1 MQKMTRREHLK
12 MMGFGAVGLAGLSRA
27 SGGARAAGKPFL
39 KIALGEYSLNHTLR
53 AGKYNPLHLAQM
65 TRKVFGLDAIDY
77 VSTFWDERAKDPAFV
92 RGLKS
97 RAAKYGVVNH
107 VILVDLRNAEL
118 GDLDESRRKQA
129 VEAHRRWIDIARFLG
144 CSSIRVNLNHIRA
157 EDYGRP
163 GHKEAVFKASVD
175 GYRRLLAYGAQ
186 KNIGITVQNHTGYS
200 CDPDWLVAV
209 MKAVN
214 SKYAGIQADPDHFEV
229 HINVKKKDGG
239 YEARKVAS
247 FDKYKGL
254 AKLMP
259 YAKALN
265 AKTHA
270 FDRAGNETTLD
281 YDRILRIVLKSG
293 YRGYIGIEWEP
304 DGPGLAMSD
313 VQGIQTTRDM
323 LIKKM
328 AGLA

>member
-1 MQKMTRREHLK
+1 MTRREHLK
-12 MMGFGAVGLAGLSRA
+12 RLGFGAAGLAGLSWA
-27 SGGARAAGKPFL
+27 SGGARAAGQPFL
-39 KIALGEYSLNHTLR
+39 KIAMGEYSLNHTLR

-77 VSTFWDERAKDPAFV
+77 VSTFWAEKAKDPAFV
-92 RGLKS
+92 GQLKS
-97 RAAKYGVVNH
+97 RAEEYGVLNH
-107 VILVDLRNAEL
+107 VILVDMRNLEL

-129 VEAHRRWIDIARFLG
+129 VEAHRRWIDIAEFLG
-144 CSSIRVNLNHIRA
+144 CSSIRVNLNRIGA
-157 EDYGRP
+157 EDYGKP

-186 KNIGITVQNHTGYS
+186 KNIGITVQNHIGYS

-214 SKYAGIQADPDHFEV
+214 SKYAGIQADPDHFEE
-229 HINVKKKDGG
+229 HFYVKKSDEG
-239 YEARKVAS
+239 YEARKGAS

-259 YAKALN
+259 YTKALN

-270 FDRAGNETTLD
+270 FDREGNETTLD

-304 DGPGLAMSD
+304 EGPGLEMSD
-313 VQGIQTTRDM
+313 VQGIQATKDM
-323 LIKKM
+323 LVKKM
-328 AGLA
+328 AELA

>member
-12 MMGFGAVGLAGLSRA
+12 RLGFGAAGLAGLPWA
-27 SGGARAAGKPFL
+27 SGRVWAAGRPFL
-39 KIALGEYSLNHTLR
+39 KIGLGEYSLNHTFR
-53 AGKYNPLHLAQM
+53 AGKYNPLDLARM
-65 TRKVFGLDAIDY
+65 TRKVFDLDAIDY
-77 VSTFWDERAKDPAFV
+77 VSMFWAEKAKHPTFV
-92 RGLKS
+92 RELKS
-97 RAAKYGVVNH
+97 QAAKYGVLNH
-107 VILVDLRNAEL
+107 VILVDMRKVEL
-118 GDLDESRRKQA
+118 GDLDESRRKLA
-129 VEAHRRWIDIARFLG
+129 VEAHRPWIDIAKFLG
-144 CSSIRVNLNHIRA
+144 CSSIRVNLNGFGA
-157 EDYGRP
+157 EDYGKM

-186 KNIGITVQNHTGYS
+186 KNIGVTVQNHIGYS

-209 MKAVN
+209 MKAVK
-214 SKYAGIQADPDHFEV
+214 SKYAGIQADPDHFEEHFYV
-229 HINVKKKDGG
+229 RKKGGG
-239 YEARKVAS
+239 YKAIKGAS

-270 FDRAGNETTLD
+270 FDRSGNETTLD

-304 DGPGLAMSD
+304 EGAGLKMSD
-313 VQGIQTTRDM
+313 EQGIIATRDM
-323 LIKKM
+323 LVKKM
-328 AGLA
+328 AALG

>member
-12 MMGFGAVGLAGLSRA
+12 RLGFSAASLVGSPWTLR
-27 SGGARAAGKPFL
+27 GARASTRPFL
-39 KIALGEYSLNHTLR
+39 TIALGEYSLNHTFR
-53 AGKYNPLHLAQM
+53 AGKYNPLDLAEM
-65 TRKVFGLDAIDY
+65 TRKVFGLGAIDY
-77 VSTFWDERAKDPAFV
+77 VSMFWAENAKHHAFV
-92 RGLKS
+92 RELKS

-107 VILVDLRNAEL
+107 VILVDMRRVEL

-129 VEAHRRWIDIARFLG
+129 VEAHRPWIDIAKFMG
-144 CSSIRVNLNHIRA
+144 CSSIRVNLNGFNA
-157 EDYGRP
+157 EDYGKP
-163 GHKEAVFKASVD
+163 GHKGAIFKASVD
-175 GYRRLLAYGAQ
+175 GYRRLLEYGAQ
-186 KNIGITVQNHTGYS
+186 KNIGVTVQNHIGYS

-214 SKYAGIQADPDHFEV
+214 SKYAGIQADPDHFVEQFIV
-229 HINVKKKDGG
+229 GKGGGG
-239 YEARKVAS
+239 YEVRKGAS

-254 AKLMP
+254 AKIMP

-270 FDRAGNETTLD
+270 FDREGNETTLD

-304 DGPGLAMSD
+304 EGPGLKMSD
-313 VQGIQTTRDM
+313 EEGIKATKNM
-323 LIKKM
+323 LERKL